1 MTNWQK
7 RINERNGFMNQLSKV
22 EFNGDLI
29 LTTDQLAMFYGT
41 TTDRIKQNFKRNEGK
56 FKKGKHYFLLEG
68 DELREFKNQ
77 VSNSS
82 LVAERTAHLY
92 LWTKRGASRHSK
104 MLGTDQA
111 WDMYDELEENYFS
124 VTDQRPLSLSEQ
136 ISLVA
141 KGYSTLEKDVKEIK
155 QLMGLPGNL
164 AYKFTQE
171 RNKKIVTILGGKD
184 TNAYGDKNL
193 RQRTYSS
200 LFKSFKEVF
209 MQDRYNDT
217 SIEKFKDA
225 IEFTKNWYPPFELQ
239 QEIIKANSQI
249 SMNV

>member
-1 MTNWQK
+1 M
-7 RINERNGFMNQLSKV
+7 NEIKKV
-22 EFNGDLI
+22 EFKDELI
-29 LTTDQLAMFYGT
+29 LTTGQLAVFYGVSPQ
-41 TTDRIKQNFKRNEGK
+41 RIKQNFANNKNK
-56 FKKGKHYFLLEG
+56 FVEDTHYF
-68 DELREFKNQ
+68 ELSGEELKQFKSQ
-77 VSNSS
+77 VENIDLPINKFAS
-82 LVAERTAHLY
+82 HLI

-111 WDMYDELEENYFS
+111 WDMYNELEENYFS
-124 VTDQRPLSLSEQ
+124 VTNQKPLSLPEQ

-164 AYKFTQE
+164 AYEFTRE
-171 RNKKIVTILGGKD
+171 RNKKVVALLGGKD

-239 QEIIKANSQI
+239 KQINFANAQTRLGD
-249 SMNV
+249 

>member
-1 MTNWQK
+1 MK
-7 RINERNGFMNQLSKV
+7 GKFSMNEIKKV
-22 EFNGDLI
+22 EFKDELI
-29 LTTDQLAMFYGT
+29 LTTGQLAVFYGVNPQ
-41 TTDRIKQNFKRNEGK
+41 RIKQNFANNKNKFVEGT
-56 FKKGKHYFLLEG
+56 HYF
-68 DELREFKNQ
+68 ELSGEELKQFKSQ
-77 VSNSS
+77 VENIDLPINKFAS
-82 LVAERTAHLY
+82 HLI

-124 VTDQRPLSLSEQ
+124 VTNQRPLSLPEQ

>member
-1 MTNWQK
+1 MK
-7 RINERNGFMNQLSKV
+7 GKFSMNEIKKV
-22 EFNGDLI
+22 EFKDELI
-29 LTTDQLAMFYGT
+29 LTTGQLAVFYGVSPQ
-41 TTDRIKQNFKRNEGK
+41 RIKQNFANNKNKFVEGT
-56 FKKGKHYFLLEG
+56 HYF
-68 DELREFKNQ
+68 ELSGEELKQFKSQ
-77 VSNSS
+77 VENIDLPINKFAS
-82 LVAERTAHLY
+82 HLI

-124 VTDQRPLSLSEQ
+124 VTNQRPLSLPEQ

>member
-1 MTNWQK
+1 M
-7 RINERNGFMNQLSKV
+7 NEIKKV
-22 EFNGDLI
+22 EFKDELI
-29 LTTDQLAMFYGT
+29 LTTGQLAVFYGVSPQ
-41 TTDRIKQNFKRNEGK
+41 RIKQNFANNKNKFVEGT
-56 FKKGKHYFLLEG
+56 HYF
-68 DELREFKNQ
+68 ELSGEELKQFKSQ
-77 VSNSS
+77 VENIDLPINKFAS
-82 LVAERTAHLY
+82 HLI

-124 VTDQRPLSLSEQ
+124 VTNQRPLSLPEQ

-239 QEIIKANSQI
+239 KQINFANAQTRLGD
-249 SMNV
+249 

>member
-1 MTNWQK
+1 MK
-7 RINERNGFMNQLSKV
+7 GKFSMNEIKKV
-22 EFNGDLI
+22 EFKDELI
-29 LTTDQLAMFYGT
+29 LTTGQLAVFYGVSPQ
-41 TTDRIKQNFKRNEGK
+41 RIKQNFANNKNKFVEGT
-56 FKKGKHYFLLEG
+56 HYF
-68 DELREFKNQ
+68 ELSGEELKQFKSQ
-77 VSNSS
+77 VENIDLPINKFAS
-82 LVAERTAHLY
+82 HLI

-124 VTDQRPLSLSEQ
+124 VTNQRPLSLPEQ

-239 QEIIKANSQI
+239 KQINFANAQTRLGD
-249 SMNV
+249 

>member
-1 MTNWQK
+1 
-7 RINERNGFMNQLSKV
+7 MNAIRQVK
-22 EFNGDLI
+22 FNSELI
-29 LTTDQLAMFYGT
+29 LTTEQLAEFYGT
-41 TTDRIKQNFKRNEGK
+41 SVDRIKQNFKRNEAK
-56 FKKGKHYFLLEG
+56 FEEGKHYFLLEG
-68 DELREFKNQ
+68 DELKDFKNQ

-104 MLGTDQA
+104 MLGTERA
-111 WDMYDELEENYFS
+111 WDMFDELEENYFS
-124 VTDQRPLSLSEQ
+124 VTNQRPLSLPEQ

>member
-1 MTNWQK
+1 M
-7 RINERNGFMNQLSKV
+7 NEIKKV
-22 EFNGDLI
+22 EFKDELI
-29 LTTDQLAMFYGT
+29 LTTGQLAVFYGVSPQ
-41 TTDRIKQNFKRNEGK
+41 RIKQNFANNKNKFVEGT
-56 FKKGKHYFLLEG
+56 HYF
-68 DELREFKNQ
+68 ELSGEELKQFKSQ
-77 VSNSS
+77 VENIDLPINKFAS
-82 LVAERTAHLY
+82 HLI

-124 VTDQRPLSLSEQ
+124 VTNQRPLSLPEQ

>member
-1 MTNWQK
+1 VK
-7 RINERNGFMNQLSKV
+7 KLPEIK
-22 EFNGDLI
+22 FNKELI
-29 LTTDQLAMFYGT
+29 LTTDQLATFYGT
-41 TTDRIKQNFKRNEGK
+41 TPKRITDNFNANKDKFVEGT
-56 FKKGKHYFLLEG
+56 HYFHIEG
-68 DELREFKNQ
+68 SQLKFFKDQTRKTGLVNEHA
-77 VSNSS
+77 SS
-82 LVAERTAHLY
+82 IN

-124 VTDQRPLSLSEQ
+124 VTNQRPLSLPEQ

-239 QEIIKANSQI
+239 KQINFANAQTRLGD
-249 SMNV
+249 

>member
-1 MTNWQK
+1 MK
-7 RINERNGFMNQLSKV
+7 GKFSMNEIKKV
-22 EFNGDLI
+22 EFKDELI
-29 LTTDQLAMFYGT
+29 LTTGQLAVFYGVNPQ
-41 TTDRIKQNFKRNEGK
+41 RIKQNFANNKNKFVEGT
-56 FKKGKHYFLLEG
+56 HYF
-68 DELREFKNQ
+68 ELSGEELKQFKSQ
-77 VSNSS
+77 VENIDLPINKFAS
-82 LVAERTAHLY
+82 HLI

-124 VTDQRPLSLSEQ
+124 VTNQRPLSLPEQ

-239 QEIIKANSQI
+239 KQINFANAQTRLGD
-249 SMNV
+249 

>member
-1 MTNWQK
+1 MYELNK
-7 RINERNGFMNQLSKV
+7 IR
-22 EFNGDLI
+22 FNSDLV
-29 LTTDQLAMFYGT
+29 LTTDQLANFYGT
-41 TTDRIKQNFKRNEGK
+41 DSRRILENFKRNREH
-56 FKKGKHYFLLEG
+56 FKKGKHYYHLEG
-68 DELREFKNQ
+68 QILKDFKDHYAKSVLVGKNA
-77 VSNSS
+77 SS
-82 LVAERTAHLY
+82 LY

-104 MLGTDQA
+104 MLGTDRA

-124 VTDQRPLSLSEQ
+124 SKEQRPLSLPEQ

-164 AYKFTQE
+164 AYRFTQE

-184 TNAYGDKNL
+184 ANAYGDKNL
-193 RQRTYSS
+193 RQRTYSN

-217 SIEKFKDA
+217 PLEKFKDA
-225 IEFTKNWYPPFELQ
+225 IEFTQNWYPPFELQ
-239 QEIIKANSQI
+239 QEIMKANSQI
-249 SMNV
+249 AMSV

>member
-1 MTNWQK
+1 M
-7 RINERNGFMNQLSKV
+7 NEIKKV
-22 EFNGDLI
+22 EFKDELI
-29 LTTDQLAMFYGT
+29 LTTGQLAVFYGVSPQ
-41 TTDRIKQNFKRNEGK
+41 RIKQNFANNKNKFVEGT
-56 FKKGKHYFLLEG
+56 HYF
-68 DELREFKNQ
+68 ELSGEELKQFKSQ
-77 VSNSS
+77 VENIDLPINKFAS
-82 LVAERTAHLY
+82 HLI

-124 VTDQRPLSLSEQ
+124 VTNQRPLSLPEQ

-225 IEFTKNWYPPFELQ
+225 IEFTKNPPFELQ
-239 QEIIKANSQI
+239 QEIIKVNSQI

>member
-1 MTNWQK
+1 M
-7 RINERNGFMNQLSKV
+7 NEIKQVK
-22 EFNGDLI
+22 FNSELI
-29 LTTDQLAMFYGT
+29 LTTEQLSTFYGASPQQ
-41 TTDRIKQNFKRNEGK
+41 IKQNFANNKNK
-56 FKKGKHYFLLEG
+56 FIKGSHYF
-68 DELREFKNQ
+68 ELSGEELKQFKSQ
-77 VSNSS
+77 VENIDLPINKFAS
-82 LVAERTAHLY
+82 HLI

>member
-1 MTNWQK
+1 MKKLPEVKFN
-7 RINERNGFMNQLSKV
+7 NE
-22 EFNGDLI
+22 LI
-29 LTTDQLAMFYGT
+29 LTTDQLATFYGT
-41 TTDRIKQNFKRNEGK
+41 TSRRITDNFNANKDKFVEGT
-56 FKKGKHYFLLEG
+56 HYFHIEG
-68 DELREFKNQ
+68 LQLKFFKDQTRKTGLVNEHA
-77 VSNSS
+77 SS
-82 LVAERTAHLY
+82 IN

-124 VTDQRPLSLSEQ
+124 VTNQRPLSLPEQ

>member
-1 MTNWQK
+1 M
-7 RINERNGFMNQLSKV
+7 NEIKKV
-22 EFNGDLI
+22 EFKDELI
-29 LTTDQLAMFYGT
+29 LTTGQLAVFYGVSPQ
-41 TTDRIKQNFKRNEGK
+41 RIKQNFANNKNKFVEGT
-56 FKKGKHYFLLEG
+56 HYF
-68 DELREFKNQ
+68 ELSGEELKQFKSQ
-77 VSNSS
+77 VENIDLPINKFAS
-82 LVAERTAHLY
+82 HLI

-124 VTDQRPLSLSEQ
+124 VTNQRPLSLPEQ

-225 IEFTKNWYPPFELQ
+225 IEFTKN
-239 QEIIKANSQI
+239 
-249 SMNV
+249 

>member
-1 MTNWQK
+1 MKKLPEVKFN
-7 RINERNGFMNQLSKV
+7 NE
-22 EFNGDLI
+22 LI
-29 LTTDQLAMFYGT
+29 LTTDQLATFYGT
-41 TTDRIKQNFKRNEGK
+41 TSRRITDNFNANKDKFVEGT
-56 FKKGKHYFLLEG
+56 HYFHIEG
-68 DELREFKNQ
+68 LRLKFFKDQTRKTGLVNEHA
-77 VSNSS
+77 SS
-82 LVAERTAHLY
+82 IN

-124 VTDQRPLSLSEQ
+124 VTNQRPLSLPEQ

-239 QEIIKANSQI
+239 KQINFANAQTRLGD
-249 SMNV
+249 